1 MNGNWTNKLLGSN
14 QLLSILV
21 IVKVP
26 GHEKLNLDEI
36 KGNNLADE
44 AARTTAL

>member
-1 MNGNWTNKLLGSN
+1 MNGNWANKFLGSS

-21 IVKVP
+21 IFKVP